1 MHREDFNI
9 LNTDIIYFDN
19 GATSLKPKCVIDSI
33 TKYYNEY
40 PMNAHRGDYKLSM
53 ITSNLYEK
61 TRDKVRDFI
70 GAKDSK
76 EIVFTSGTTESLNMI
91 IKGYFKHVLN
101 EGDEVIVSK
110 GEHASLL
117 LPFLEL
123 EKEIGIKLVYAN
135 LDENYKLTLDSIS
148 QKVTN
153 KTKVIALS
161 HISNVIGDKRDIKS
175 ICELAHKNN
184 ILVVVDAAQSLGHT
198 LVDVTSM
205 DIDFLAGSA
214 HKMCGPMG
222 VGILYAKEYL
232 MKDIRPVV
240 TGGGVTVSFSEDE
253 IVYKDYPFNLEAGT
267 RNVPGVIALGD
278 TIDYINSI
286 GVNNIEEYVSDLRK
300 YLITKLSKL
309 DNLDIYNKDIDGTT
323 IIFNVKGVFAQDT
336 SLYLDKKNICVRSG
350 DHCDK
355 MLHEVTG
362 VKNTVR
368 ISLYFYNTIE
378 ECDKL
383 VEALNNPNILEESL
397 GI

>member
-1 MHREDFNI
+1 MHREDFNL

-19 GATSLKPKCVIDSI
+19 GATTLKPKALIDDI
-33 TKYYNEY
+33 TKYYEEY
-40 PMNAHRGDYKLSM
+40 PMNAHRGDYKLSLL
-53 ITSNLYEK
+53 TSNLYEE
-61 TRDKVRDFI
+61 TRVKVKDFI
-70 GAKDSK
+70 NANKK
-76 EIVFTSGTTESLNMI
+76 EEIVFTSGSTESLNMI
-91 IKGYFKHVLN
+91 INGYFKDKLSSN
-101 EGDEVIVSK
+101 DEVILSK
-110 GEHASLL
+110 SEHASLI
-117 LPFLEL
+117 LPFMEL
-123 EKEIGIKLVYAN
+123 GVKIKYAN
-135 LDENYKLTLDSIS
+135 LDEDYKLTLDSIS
-148 QKVTN
+148 KQVTPN
-153 KTKVIALS
+153 TKVIGLS

-175 ICELAHKNN
+175 IIEFAHKNN

-198 LVDVTSM
+198 LVDVQDM

-222 VGILYAKEYL
+222 VGILYAKEEL
-232 MKDIRPVV
+232 MREIKPIY
-240 TGGGVTVSFSEDE
+240 TGGGVTVSFNEDE
-253 IVYKDYPFNLEAGT
+253 IVYKDIPYNLESGT
-267 RNVPGVIALGD
+267 RNVPGVIAFSKA
-278 TIDYINSI
+278 IDLINSI
-286 GVNNIEEYVSDLRK
+286 GITNIEEYVSDLRK

-309 DNLDIYNKDIDGTT
+309 DNLEILNSNIDGST

-368 ISLYFYNTIE
+368 VSIYFYNTIE

-383 VEALNNPNILEESL
+383 VEALDNPNILEESL

>member
-33 TKYYNEY
+33 TKYYEEY
-40 PMNAHRGDYKLSM
+40 PTNAHRGDYKLSLK
-53 ITSNLYEK
+53 TSKMYEDV
-61 TRDKVRDFI
+61 REKVKEFI
-70 GAKDSK
+70 NANSSN

-91 IKGYFKHVLN
+91 INGYFKDKLSSN
-101 EGDEVIVSK
+101 DEVIISK
-110 GEHASLL
+110 SEHASLI
-117 LPFLEL
+117 LPFMNLDA
-123 EKEIGIKLVYAN
+123 KIKYAN
-135 LDENYKLTLDSIS
+135 LNDNYSLTLDNII
-148 QKVTN
+148 KEVTPN
-153 KTKVIALS
+153 TKVIALS

-175 ICELAHKNN
+175 IIEYAHKNN

-198 LVDVTSM
+198 LVDVKDM

-214 HKMCGPMG
+214 HKFCGPMG
-222 VGILYAKEYL
+222 VGILYAKEEL
-232 MKDIRPVV
+232 MKDIKPSY
-240 TGGGVTVSFSEDE
+240 TGGGITVSFSEDE
-253 IVYKDYPFNLEAGT
+253 IVYKDIPFNLEAGT
-267 RNVPGVIALGD
+267 RNVPGVLVLGES
-278 TIDYINSI
+278 IDYINKI
-286 GVNNIEEYVSDLRK
+286 GINNIEEYVSDLRK

-309 DNLDIYNKDIDGTT
+309 DNLEIYNSNVEGST
-323 IIFNVKGVFAQDT
+323 IIFNVKGVFSQDT
-336 SLYLDKKNICVRSG
+336 AIYLDKYNICVRAG

>member
-9 LNTDIIYFDN
+9 LNSDIIYFDN
-19 GATSLKPKCVIDSI
+19 GATSLKPKCILESI
-33 TKYYNEY
+33 TSYYNDY

-53 ITSNLYEK
+53 LTSNLYER

-76 EIVFTSGTTESLNMI
+76 EIVFTSGTTESLNVI
-91 IKGYFKHVLN
+91 IKGYFKYALN
-101 EGDEVIVSK
+101 EGDEVILSK
-110 GEHASLL
+110 SEHASLI

-123 EKEIGIKLVYAN
+123 EKEIGIKIKYAS
-135 LDENYKLTLDSIS
+135 LDDNYRLTVDSI
-148 QKVTN
+148 KNVIN
-153 KTKVIALS
+153 DNTKVIALS
-161 HISNVIGDKRDIKS
+161 HMSNVIGDKRDINEITK
-175 ICELAHKNN
+175 LAHEKG

-198 LVDVTSM
+198 LVDVTAM

-232 MKDIRPVV
+232 MKDIKPII
-240 TGGGVTVSFSEDE
+240 TGGGITTSFSEEE
-253 IVYKDYPFNLEAGT
+253 IVYKDYPYNLEAGT

-278 TIDYINSI
+278 TIDYLNFI
-286 GVNNIEEYVSDLRK
+286 GIDKIEEYITNLRK
-300 YLITKLSKL
+300 YLIDKLSTL
-309 DNLDIYNKDIDGTT
+309 DNIDIYNKDIDGST
-323 IIFNVKGVFAQDT
+323 IIFNVKNVFAQDT
-336 SLYLDKKNICVRSG
+336 SLYLDRKGICVRSG

-368 ISLYFYNTIE
+368 ISLYFYNTKE
-378 ECDKL
+378 ECDK
-383 VEALNNPNILEESL
+383 VFDALNNDNILEESL

>member
-33 TKYYNEY
+33 TKYYEEY
-40 PMNAHRGDYKLSM
+40 PTNAHRGDYKLSLK
-53 ITSNLYEK
+53 TSKMHEDVREK
-61 TRDKVRDFI
+61 VKEFI
-70 GAKDSK
+70 NANSSN

-91 IKGYFKHVLN
+91 INGYFKDKLSSN
-101 EGDEVIVSK
+101 DEVILSK
-110 GEHASLL
+110 SEHASLI
-117 LPFLEL
+117 LPFMNLDV
-123 EKEIGIKLVYAN
+123 KIKYAN
-135 LDENYKLTLDSIS
+135 LDEDYKLTLDSIS
-148 QKVTN
+148 KQVTPN
-153 KTKVIALS
+153 TKVIALS
-161 HISNVIGDKRDIKS
+161 HISNVIGDKRDIKA
-175 ICELAHKNN
+175 ICEYAHKNN

-198 LVDVTSM
+198 LVDVKDM

-214 HKMCGPMG
+214 HKFCGPMG
-222 VGILYAKEYL
+222 VGILYAKEEL
-232 MKDIRPVV
+232 MKDIKPSY
-240 TGGGVTVSFSEDE
+240 TGGGITVSFSEDE
-253 IVYKDYPFNLEAGT
+253 IVYKDIPFNLEAGT
-267 RNVPGVIALGD
+267 RNVPGVLALGES
-278 TIDYINSI
+278 IDYINKI
-286 GVNNIEEYVSDLRK
+286 GINNIEEYVSDLRK

-309 DNLDIYNKDIDGTT
+309 DNLKIYNSNVEGST
-323 IIFNVKGVFAQDT
+323 IIFNVKGVFSQDT
-336 SLYLDKKNICVRSG
+336 AIYLDKYNICVRAG

>member
-9 LNTDIIYFDN
+9 LSTDIIYFDN
-19 GATSLKPKCVIDSI
+19 GATSLKPKCVLDSI
-33 TKYYNEY
+33 TKYYEEY

-53 ITSNLYEK
+53 LTSNLYER
-61 TRDKVRDFI
+61 TREKVKEFI
-70 GAKDSK
+70 NANSSN
-76 EIVFTSGTTESLNMI
+76 EIVFTSGSTESLNMI
-91 IKGYFKHVLN
+91 INGYFKDKLSSN
-101 EGDEVIVSK
+101 DEVILSK
-110 GEHASLL
+110 SEHASLI
-117 LPFLEL
+117 LPFMEL
-123 EKEIGIKLVYAN
+123 GVKIKYAN
-135 LDENYKLTLDSIS
+135 LDEDYKLTLDSIS
-148 QKVTN
+148 KQVTPN
-153 KTKVIALS
+153 TKVIGLS

-175 ICELAHKNN
+175 IIEFAHKNN

-198 LVDVTSM
+198 LVDVQDM
-205 DIDFLAGSA
+205 DVDFLAGSA

-222 VGILYAKEYL
+222 VGILYAKEEL
-232 MKDIRPVV
+232 MKDIKPVY
-240 TGGGVTVSFSEDE
+240 TGGGVTTSFSEEE

-286 GVNNIEEYVSDLRK
+286 GVKNIEEYVSDLRK

-309 DNLDIYNKDIDGTT
+309 DNLEIYNSNVEGST
-323 IIFNVKGVFAQDT
+323 IVFNVKGVFAQDT

-368 ISLYFYNTIE
+368 VSLYFYNTIE

>member
-9 LNTDIIYFDN
+9 LNSNIIYFDN
-19 GATSLKPKCVIDSI
+19 GATTLKPKSVIESI
-33 TKYYNEY
+33 TKYYEEY
-40 PMNAHRGDYKLSM
+40 PMNAHRGDYKLSLL
-53 ITSNLYEK
+53 TSNLYEE
-61 TRDKVRDFI
+61 TRVKVKDFI
-70 GAKDSK
+70 NANKK
-76 EIVFTSGTTESLNMI
+76 EEIVFTSGSTESLNMI
-91 IKGYFKHVLN
+91 INGYFKDKLTSN
-101 EGDEVIVSK
+101 DEVILSK
-110 GEHASLL
+110 SEHASLI
-117 LPFLEL
+117 LPFMEL
-123 EKEIGIKLVYAN
+123 GVNIKFADLNEDYT
-135 LDENYKLTLDSIS
+135 LTLDNII
-148 QKVTN
+148 KEITPN
-153 KTKVIALS
+153 TKVIGLS

-175 ICELAHKNN
+175 IIEYAHKNN

-198 LVDVTSM
+198 FVDVKDM

-214 HKMCGPMG
+214 HKFCGPMG
-222 VGILYAKEYL
+222 VGILYAKEEL
-232 MKDIRPVV
+232 MKDIKLSY
-240 TGGGVTVSFSEDE
+240 TGGGITVSFSEDE
-253 IVYKDYPFNLEAGT
+253 IVYKDVPFNLEAGT
-267 RNVPGVIALGD
+267 RNIPGVIALGES
-278 TIDYINSI
+278 IDYINKI
-286 GVNNIEEYVSDLRK
+286 GINNIEEYVSDLRK

-309 DNLDIYNKDIDGTT
+309 DNLEIYNSNVEGST

-368 ISLYFYNTIE
+368 VSLYFYNTIE

>member
-9 LNTDIIYFDN
+9 LNDNIIYFDN
-19 GATSLKPKCVIDSI
+19 GATSLKPKCVLDSI

-91 IKGYFKHVLN
+91 IKGYFKYVLN
-101 EGDEVIVSK
+101 EGDEVIISK

-135 LDENYKLTLDSIS
+135 LDENYKLTLDSIL
-148 QKVTN
+148 QKITN

-300 YLITKLSKL
+300 YLITKLSRL

-323 IIFNVKGVFAQDT
+323 IIFDVKGVFAQDT

-355 MLHEVTG
+355 MLHEITG

-368 ISLYFYNTIE
+368 VSLYFYNTIE

>member
-33 TKYYNEY
+33 TKYYEEY
-40 PMNAHRGDYKLSM
+40 PTNAHRGDYKLSLK
-53 ITSNLYEK
+53 TSKMYEDV
-61 TRDKVRDFI
+61 REKVKEFI
-70 GAKDSK
+70 NAKSSN

-91 IKGYFKHVLN
+91 INGYFKDKLSSN
-101 EGDEVIVSK
+101 DEVILSK
-110 GEHASLL
+110 SEHASLI
-117 LPFLEL
+117 LPFMNLDV
-123 EKEIGIKLVYAN
+123 KIKYAN
-135 LDENYKLTLDSIS
+135 LDEDYKLSLDSIS
-148 QKVTN
+148 KQVTPN
-153 KTKVIALS
+153 TKVIALS

-175 ICELAHKNN
+175 IIEYAHKNN

-198 LVDVTSM
+198 LVDVKDM

-222 VGILYAKEYL
+222 VGILYAKEEL
-232 MKDIRPVV
+232 MKDIKPVY
-240 TGGGVTVSFSEDE
+240 TGGGVTVSFNENE
-253 IVYKDYPFNLEAGT
+253 IVYKDIPYNLESGT
-267 RNVPGVIALGD
+267 RNVSGVIAFSKA
-278 TIDYINSI
+278 IDLINLVGI
-286 GVNNIEEYVSDLRK
+286 NNIEEYVSDLRK

-309 DNLDIYNKDIDGTT
+309 DNLEIYNSNVEGST

-368 ISLYFYNTIE
+368 VSLYFYNTIE

>member
-9 LNTDIIYFDN
+9 LNDNIIYFDN
-19 GATSLKPKCVIDSI
+19 GATSLKPKCVLDSI

-76 EIVFTSGTTESLNMI
+76 EIVFTSGTTESLNII

-101 EGDEVIVSK
+101 EGDEVIISK

-161 HISNVIGDKRDIKS
+161 HISNVIGDKRDIES

-240 TGGGVTVSFSEDE
+240 TGGGITVSFSNDE

-355 MLHEVTG
+355 MLHEITG

-368 ISLYFYNTIE
+368 VSLYFYNTIE

>member
-9 LNTDIIYFDN
+9 LNDNIIYFDN
-19 GATSLKPKCVIDSI
+19 GATSLKPKCVLDSI

-40 PMNAHRGDYKLSM
+40 PMNTHRGDYKLSM

-101 EGDEVIVSK
+101 EGDEVIISK

-135 LDENYKLTLDSIS
+135 LDENYKLTLDSIL

-184 ILVVVDAAQSLGHT
+184 ILVIVDAAQSLGHT

-355 MLHEVTG
+355 MLHEITG

-368 ISLYFYNTIE
+368 VSLYFYNTIE

>member
-19 GATSLKPKCVIDSI
+19 GATSLKPKCVLDSI

-101 EGDEVIVSK
+101 EGDEVIISK

-135 LDENYKLTLDSIS
+135 LDENYKLILDSIS

-184 ILVVVDAAQSLGHT
+184 ILVIVDAAQSLGHT

-355 MLHEVTG
+355 MLHEITG

-368 ISLYFYNTIE
+368 VSLYFYNTIE

>member
-9 LNTDIIYFDN
+9 LNDNIIYFDN
-19 GATSLKPKCVIDSI
+19 GATSLKPKCVLDSI

-101 EGDEVIVSK
+101 EGDEVIISK

-184 ILVVVDAAQSLGHT
+184 ILVIVDAAQSLGHT

-323 IIFNVKGVFAQDT
+323 IIFNVKGVFAQDA

-355 MLHEVTG
+355 MLHEITG

-368 ISLYFYNTIE
+368 VSLYFYNTIE

>member
-19 GATSLKPKCVIDSI
+19 GATSLKPKCVLDSI

-101 EGDEVIVSK
+101 EGDEVIISK

-135 LDENYKLTLDSIS
+135 LDENYKLTLDSIL

-184 ILVVVDAAQSLGHT
+184 ILVIVDAAQSLGHT

-323 IIFNVKGVFAQDT
+323 IIFNVKGVFAQDA

-355 MLHEVTG
+355 MLHEITG

-368 ISLYFYNTIE
+368 VSLYFYNTIE

>member
-33 TKYYNEY
+33 TKYYEEY
-40 PMNAHRGDYKLSM
+40 PTNAHRGDYKLSLK
-53 ITSNLYEK
+53 TSKMYEDV
-61 TRDKVRDFI
+61 REKVKEFI
-70 GAKDSK
+70 NAKSSN

-91 IKGYFKHVLN
+91 INGYFKDKLSSN
-101 EGDEVIVSK
+101 DEVILSK
-110 GEHASLL
+110 SEHASLI
-117 LPFLEL
+117 LPFMNLDV
-123 EKEIGIKLVYAN
+123 KIKYAN
-135 LDENYKLTLDSIS
+135 LDEDYKLSLDSIS
-148 QKVTN
+148 KQVTPN
-153 KTKVIALS
+153 TKVIALS

-175 ICELAHKNN
+175 IIEYAHKNN

-198 LVDVTSM
+198 FVDVKDM

-214 HKMCGPMG
+214 HKFCGPMG
-222 VGILYAKEYL
+222 VGILYAKEEL
-232 MKDIRPVV
+232 MKDIKLSY
-240 TGGGVTVSFSEDE
+240 TGGGITVSFSEDE
-253 IVYKDYPFNLEAGT
+253 IVYKDVPFNLEAGT
-267 RNVPGVIALGD
+267 RNIPGVIALGES
-278 TIDYINSI
+278 IDYINKI
-286 GVNNIEEYVSDLRK
+286 GINNIEEYVSDLRK

-309 DNLDIYNKDIDGTT
+309 DNLEIYNSNVEGST
-323 IIFNVKGVFAQDT
+323 IIFNVKGVFSQDT
-336 SLYLDKKNICVRSG
+336 AIYLDKYNICVRAG

>member
-9 LNTDIIYFDN
+9 LNDNIIYFDN
-19 GATSLKPKCVIDSI
+19 GATSLKPKCVLDSI

-101 EGDEVIVSK
+101 EGDEVIISK

-278 TIDYINSI
+278 TIDYINSV

-309 DNLDIYNKDIDGTT
+309 DSLDIYNKDIDGTT

-355 MLHEVTG
+355 MLHEITG

-368 ISLYFYNTIE
+368 VSLYFYNTIE

>member
-1 MHREDFNI
+1 MHREDFNL
-9 LNTDIIYFDN
+9 LNTNIVYFDN
-19 GATSLKPKCVIDSI
+19 GATSLKPKAVIDSI
-33 TKYYNEY
+33 TKYYEEY
-40 PMNAHRGDYKLSM
+40 PMNAHRGDYSLSM
-53 ITSNLYEK
+53 LTSNLYERS
-61 TRDKVRDFI
+61 RDKVKEFI
-70 GAKDSK
+70 NAKSSK
-76 EIVFTSGTTESLNMI
+76 EIVFTSGSTESLNMI
-91 IKGYFKHVLN
+91 INGYFKRALN
-101 EGDEVIVSK
+101 SNDEVILSK
-110 GEHASLL
+110 SEHASLI
-117 LPFLEL
+117 LPFMEL
-123 EKEIGIKLVYAN
+123 SVKIKYAD
-135 LDENYKLTLDSIS
+135 LDEDYKLTLDNIS
-148 QKVTN
+148 KLVTPN
-153 KTKVIALS
+153 TKVIAIS
-161 HISNVIGDKRDIKS
+161 HISNVIGDKRDIKA
-175 ICELAHKNN
+175 ICEFAHKNN

-198 LVDVTSM
+198 IVDVTAM

-232 MKDIRPVV
+232 MKDIKPIV
-240 TGGGVTVSFSEDE
+240 TGGGVTTSFSENE

-267 RNVPGVIALGD
+267 RNVPGVIALAD

-286 GVNNIEEYVSDLRK
+286 GVNTIEEYVSDLRK

-309 DNLDIYNKDIDGTT
+309 DNLDIYNKDIDGST

-368 ISLYFYNTIE
+368 VSLYFYNTIE

-383 VEALNNPNILEESL
+383 VEALDNKNILEESL

>member
-9 LNTDIIYFDN
+9 LNDNIIYFDN
-19 GATSLKPKCVIDSI
+19 GATSLKPKCVLDSI

-101 EGDEVIVSK
+101 EGDEVIISK

-309 DNLDIYNKDIDGTT
+309 DNIDIYNKDIDGST
-323 IIFNVKGVFAQDT
+323 IIFNVKGVFAQDA

-355 MLHEVTG
+355 MLHEITG

-368 ISLYFYNTIE
+368 VSLYFYNTIE

>member
-1 MHREDFNI
+1 MHRDDFNI
-9 LNTDIIYFDN
+9 LNTNIIYFDN

-33 TKYYNEY
+33 NKYYSEY
-40 PMNAHRGDYKLSM
+40 PMNAHRGDYNLSM
-53 ITSNLYEK
+53 LTSNLYEK
-61 TRDKVRDFI
+61 SRDKVKEFI
-70 GAKDSK
+70 NAKSSK
-76 EIVFTSGTTESLNMI
+76 EIVFTSGATESLNMI
-91 IKGYFKHVLN
+91 INGYFKHALN
-101 EGDEVIVSK
+101 SNDEVILSK
-110 GEHASLL
+110 SEHASLI
-117 LPFLEL
+117 LPFMEL
-123 EKEIGIKLVYAN
+123 GVKIKYAD
-135 LDENYKLTLDSIS
+135 LDEDYKLTLDNIS

-153 KTKVIALS
+153 NTKVIALS

-175 ICELAHKNN
+175 ICEFAHKNN

-198 LVDVTSM
+198 LVDVTDM

-222 VGILYAKEYL
+222 VGILYAKEEL
-232 MKDIRPVV
+232 MKDIKPVT
-240 TGGGVTVSFSEDE
+240 TGGGVTSSFREDE

-267 RNVPGVIALGD
+267 RNVPGVIALAD

-286 GVNNIEEYVSDLRK
+286 GVNTIEEYVSDLRK

-309 DNLDIYNKDIDGTT
+309 DNLDIYNKDIDGST

-368 ISLYFYNTIE
+368 VSLYFYNTIE

-383 VEALNNPNILEESL
+383 VEALDNKNILEESL

>member
-9 LNTDIIYFDN
+9 LNDNIIYFDN
-19 GATSLKPKCVIDSI
+19 GATSLKPKCVLDSI

-91 IKGYFKHVLN
+91 IKGYFKYVLN
-101 EGDEVIVSK
+101 EGDEVIISK

-240 TGGGVTVSFSEDE
+240 TGGGVTVSFSKDE

-300 YLITKLSKL
+300 YLITKLSRL

-355 MLHEVTG
+355 MLHEITG

-368 ISLYFYNTIE
+368 VSLYFYNTIE

>member
-19 GATSLKPKCVIDSI
+19 GATSLKPKCVLDSI

-101 EGDEVIVSK
+101 EGDEVIISK

-135 LDENYKLTLDSIS
+135 LDENYKLTLDSIL

-184 ILVVVDAAQSLGHT
+184 ILVIVDAAQSLGHT

-355 MLHEVTG
+355 MLHEITG

-368 ISLYFYNTIE
+368 VSLYFYNTIE

>member
-19 GATSLKPKCVIDSI
+19 GATSLKPKCVLDSI

-101 EGDEVIVSK
+101 EGDEVIISK

-184 ILVVVDAAQSLGHT
+184 ILVIVDAAQSLGHT
-198 LVDVTSM
+198 LVDVTSI

-355 MLHEVTG
+355 MLHEITG

-368 ISLYFYNTIE
+368 VSLYFYNTIE

>member
-9 LNTDIIYFDN
+9 LNDNIIYFDN
-19 GATSLKPKCVIDSI
+19 GATSLKPKCVLDSI

-101 EGDEVIVSK
+101 EGDEVIISK

-135 LDENYKLTLDSIS
+135 LDENYKLTLDSIL

-184 ILVVVDAAQSLGHT
+184 ILVIVDAAQSLGHT

-355 MLHEVTG
+355 MLHEITG

-368 ISLYFYNTIE
+368 VSLYFYNTIE

>member
-9 LNTDIIYFDN
+9 LNDNIIYFDN
-19 GATSLKPKCVIDSI
+19 GATSLKPKCIIDSI

-53 ITSNLYEK
+53 LTSNLYER

-70 GAKDSK
+70 GAKESK
-76 EIVFTSGTTESLNMI
+76 EIVFTSGATESLNMI
-91 IKGYFKHVLN
+91 IKGYFKYALN
-101 EGDEVIVSK
+101 EGDEVIISK
-110 GEHASLL
+110 SEHASLI

-123 EKEIGIKLVYAN
+123 EKEIGIKIKYAS
-135 LDENYKLTLDSIS
+135 LDDNYKLTLDSI
-148 QKVTN
+148 KN
-153 KTKVIALS
+153 EINDNTKVIALS
-161 HISNVIGDKRDIKS
+161 HISNVIGDKRDINEITK
-175 ICELAHKNN
+175 LAHEKG

-232 MKDIRPVV
+232 MKDIRPIV
-240 TGGGVTVSFSEDE
+240 TGGGLTVSFSEDE

-267 RNVPGVIALGD
+267 RNVPGVIAFGD
-278 TIDYINSI
+278 AIDYITSI
-286 GVNNIEEYVSDLRK
+286 GVNTIEEYVSDLRK

-309 DNLDIYNKDIDGTT
+309 DNLDIYNKDIDGST
-323 IIFNVKGVFAQDT
+323 IVFNVKNVFAQDT

-368 ISLYFYNTIE
+368 VSLYFYNTIE

>member
-9 LNTDIIYFDN
+9 LNSNIIYFDN
-19 GATSLKPKCVIDSI
+19 GATTLKPKSVIESI
-33 TKYYNEY
+33 TKYYEEY
-40 PMNAHRGDYKLSM
+40 PMNAHRGDYKLSLL
-53 ITSNLYEK
+53 TSNLYEE
-61 TRDKVRDFI
+61 TRVKVKDFI
-70 GAKDSK
+70 NANKK
-76 EIVFTSGTTESLNMI
+76 EEIVFTSGSTESLNMI
-91 IKGYFKHVLN
+91 INGYFKDKLTSN
-101 EGDEVIVSK
+101 DEVILSK
-110 GEHASLL
+110 SEHASLI
-117 LPFLEL
+117 LPFMEL
-123 EKEIGIKLVYAN
+123 GVNIKFADLNEDYT
-135 LDENYKLTLDSIS
+135 LTLDNII
-148 QKVTN
+148 KEITPN
-153 KTKVIALS
+153 TKVIGLS

-175 ICELAHKNN
+175 IIEYAHKNN

-198 LVDVTSM
+198 LVDVKDM

-222 VGILYAKEYL
+222 VGILYAKEEL
-232 MKDIRPVV
+232 MKDIKPVY
-240 TGGGVTVSFSEDE
+240 TGGGVTVSFNENE
-253 IVYKDYPFNLEAGT
+253 IVYKDIPYNLESGT
-267 RNVPGVIALGD
+267 RNVSGVIAFSKA
-278 TIDYINSI
+278 IDLINLVGI
-286 GVNNIEEYVSDLRK
+286 NNIEEYVSDLRK

-309 DNLDIYNKDIDGTT
+309 DNLEIYNSNVEGST

-368 ISLYFYNTIE
+368 VSLYFYNTIE

>member
-9 LNTDIIYFDN
+9 LNDNIIYFDN
-19 GATSLKPKCVIDSI
+19 GATSLKPKCIIDSV

-53 ITSNLYEK
+53 LTSNLYEK

-76 EIVFTSGTTESLNMI
+76 EIVFTSGATESLNMI
-91 IKGYFKHVLN
+91 IKGYFKYALN
-101 EGDEVIVSK
+101 EGDEVIISK
-110 GEHASLL
+110 SEHASLI

-123 EKEIGIKLVYAN
+123 EKEIGIKIKYAS
-135 LDENYKLTLDSIS
+135 LDDNYKLTVDSI
-148 QKVTN
+148 KN
-153 KTKVIALS
+153 EMNDNTKVIALS
-161 HISNVIGDKRDIKS
+161 HISNAIGDKRDINEITK
-175 ICELAHKNN
+175 LAHEKG

-232 MKDIRPVV
+232 MKDIKPIV
-240 TGGGVTVSFSEDE
+240 TGGGLTVSFSEDE

-278 TIDYINSI
+278 AIDYINSI
-286 GVNNIEEYVSDLRK
+286 GVNTIEEYVSDLRK

-309 DNLDIYNKDIDGTT
+309 DNLDIYNKDIDEST

-355 MLHEVTG
+355 MLHEITG

-368 ISLYFYNTIE
+368 VSLYFYNTIE